1 VKNVLVIAP
10 HNDDEVLGVG
20 GTIRKHALAGD
31 RVTVCELTSGPR
43 WKILQAEARE
53 AHAVLGVAVSRFL
66 DLPVCKL
73 RNLEQPEINAKLS
86 AVVAEAAPE
95 IAYLPFI
102 GDMHVDHREAV
113 ESAMTALRPLHCPT
127 VKAIFMYETLS
138 ETGWNLPSADRAFI
152 PNAWSDISE
161 TFADKLEA
169 MRCYR
174 SQVCE
179 FPHPR
184 SPEAIE
190 ALARFRGSTVGLR
203 YAESL
208 MAVRLVL

>member
-1 VKNVLVIAP
+1 MKNVLVIAP

-31 RVTVCELTSGPR
+31 RVVVCELTSGPR
-43 WKILQAEARE
+43 WKLLQTEARQ
-53 AHAVLGVAVSRFL
+53 AHAVLGVAESRFL
-66 DLPVCKL
+66 NLPVCKL

-86 AVVAEAAPE
+86 AVVAEASPE
-95 IAYLPFI
+95 VAYLPFI

-113 ESAMTALRPLHCPT
+113 ESALTALRPLHCPS

-138 ETGWNLPSADRAFI
+138 ETGWNLPAPDRAFI
-152 PNAWSDISE
+152 PNAWVDVSG
-161 TFADKLEA
+161 TFPAKLEA
-169 MRCYR
+169 MRCYQ
-174 SQVCE
+174 SQLCPY
-179 FPHPR
+179 PHPR

-190 ALARFRGSTVGLR
+190 ALAKFRGATVGVP